1 MNKQFII
8 SESDILKRN
17 DFYNYITNNYS
28 LKILY
33 PFKKDKFI
41 NNIFPFIVD
50 LKRKEFWICESITCL
65 ACAASN
71 NKIIT
76 IEKFKKMKEGI

>member
-1 MNKQFII
+1 MNKQFIV

-17 DFYNYITNNYS
+17 DFYDYIVNNYS

-33 PFKKDKFI
+33 PLKKDKFI
-41 NNIFPFIVD
+41 NNNFPFIVD
-50 LKRKEFWICESITCL
+50 LKRKEFWIYESITCL
-65 ACAASN
+65 ACATSN

-76 IEKFKKMKEGI
+76 TEKFKKMKEGI

>member
-1 MNKQFII
+1 MKNQFIVL
-8 SESDILKRN
+8 ESDVLKRAY
-17 DFYNYITNNYS
+17 FYDYIVNNYS

-33 PFKKDKFI
+33 PFDKEKFI
-41 NNIFPFIVD
+41 NNKFPFIVD
-50 LKRKEFWICESITCL
+50 LKRKELWICESITCL

-71 NKIIT
+71 NKINT